1 MYEEEV
7 DDHAKI
13 EQPLDLFTHRRER
26 ARSGRAE
33 GAYADARALQ
43 YAISS
48 AQRAERQP
56 EGWGNLRKPLDLFTH
71 RADVKMPLK
80 SACMAF

>member
-13 EQPLDLFTHRRER
+13 EQPLDLFTHRNER

-33 GAYADARALQ
+33 GAYADAHAPQ
-43 YAISS
+43 YAISL
-48 AQRAERQP
+48 AEKYF
-56 EGWGNLRKPLDLFTH
+56 GVH
-71 RADVKMPLK
+71 RLGTFEKQHRDTQN
-80 SACMAF
+80 